1 MRIGCVVSV
10 NPRAWS
16 CQNHY
21 VSQQRFYQ
29 RQNIINKNEP
39 IIHRVSPSIWSC
51 FFQIHAES
59 WKQRAASGQWPIT
72 IFPETPQRGRSK
84 TKHNLSR
91 SFAITHHPF
100 AIHSP
105 SIHHPFTIHSP
116 RKIPW
121 QRHFAAQGT
130 LVKLSRLHKIT
141 VRSAE
146 PAASSD
152 VHCFD
157 EGTSGAGCFIR
168 LTTLYGFFNTYYIY
182 IYIIYKY
189 IHTYIYIYIYM
200 YIHIYII
207 CIYIHIYILVQTLWA
222 NEGFGK
228 DQN

>member
-51 FFQIHAES
+51 FFKFTLKAENNAPRRDS
-59 WKQRAASGQWPIT
+59 DLEPFFQR
-72 IFPETPQRGRSK
+72 RRSEAVQ
-84 TKHNLSR
+84 TQNIIYPDHSPSL
-91 SFAITHHPF
+91 T
-100 AIHSP
+100 IHSP

-182 IYIIYKY
+182 II
-189 IHTYIYIYIYM
+189 
-200 YIHIYII
+200 
-207 CIYIHIYILVQTLWA
+207 
-222 NEGFGK
+222 
-228 DQN
+228 